1 MRKTIPDVLYS
12 YGLIRRA
19 PFSRGTATQLRQAVR
34 QACKIASFGLLTM
47 AKPSPRPPV
56 AGPPLIRS
64 LQRLGQHAGAPDSP
78 ALPAVLGSWVD
89 WNRAVALARA
99 LDGNL
104 SEPPELPPATD
115 LGRLVEERDRARI
128 AHGDAIHELVA
139 ALEQPMAAA
148 ELERRYAAL
157 QRAELTS
164 TSRLRGRLRDLL
176 AHRDEQGARLAE
188 IDAVMEQ
195 AMAPREY
202 RLLNRLPAQL
212 AKCPSATVTETS
224 ALPAVIT
231 DEPLSEPVWPPA
243 LRDAVREVLLAELDL
258 RFHPIE
264 GLFAALLPHRAP
276 PHAA

>member
-1 MRKTIPDVLYS
+1 
-12 YGLIRRA
+12 
-19 PFSRGTATQLRQAVR
+19 
-34 QACKIASFGLLTM
+34 M

-64 LQRLGQHAGAPDSP
+64 LQRLGQQAGATDSP

-99 LDGNL
+99 LDGGL
-104 SEPPELPPATD
+104 PEPPELPPATD

-128 AHGDAIHELVA
+128 AHSDAIHELVA
-139 ALEQPMAAA
+139 ALEQPMTAA

-212 AKCPSATVTETS
+212 AKHLSATVSE
-224 ALPAVIT
+224 AP